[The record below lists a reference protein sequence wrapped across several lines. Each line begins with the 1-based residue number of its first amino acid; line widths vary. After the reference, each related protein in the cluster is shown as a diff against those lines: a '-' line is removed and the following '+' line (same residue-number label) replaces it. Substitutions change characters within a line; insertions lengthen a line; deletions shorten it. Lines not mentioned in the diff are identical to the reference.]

1 MSLNLEAYFGSVFEE
16 RLKLN
21 KVAQKDLADS
31 STSVM
36 KLVETREECA
46 DVTRALE
53 SQKEEMQIKRENLR
67 ERDENI
73 KKEEEKLKKSILKYN
88 KFLQENDDRR
98 LRALK
103 KAEAERAQIR
113 LKELEIQKLQAENDT
128 LLARKEILEDRV
140 RKAICYHE
148 FLERAT
154 KMSGKFETIGQVID
168 RLHTLQSINKEL
180 LESQTRLEKE
190 RESTKLKLIQYIN
203 KQRTVLLHCN
213 NQLHQQQT
221 QLDSIRLEAYKWVNT
236 LTHNLQVYVF
246 CTVLSPNITNYS
258 CVLQEL
264 KLKHFHSTAAKE
276 TLQFAQLKATICNI
290 YQMITHYRRVSVDT
304 EDTFKQLEMI
314 HKYFQLMRAIDDEL
328 KFNIITRTN
337 RTEGNDSGY

>member
-21 KVAQKDLADS
+21 KFAQKDLADS

-36 KLVETREECA
+36 KLVEARDECA
-46 DVTRALE
+46 SLTRALE
-53 SQKEEMQIKRENLR
+53 SQKEEMQIKQGNLR

-73 KKEEEKLKKSILKYN
+73 KKEEEKLKKSVLKYN
-88 KFLQENDDRR
+88 KFLQENDARR

-113 LKELEIQKLQAENDT
+113 LKELEIQKLQTENDK
-128 LLARKEILEDRV
+128 LLARKENLEDRV
-140 RKAICYHE
+140 RKAICYQE

-221 QLDSIRLEAYKWVNT
+221 QLDNIRLEAYKW
-236 LTHNLQVYVF
+236 
-246 CTVLSPNITNYS
+246 
-258 CVLQEL
+258 EL

-276 TLQFAQLKATICNI
+276 TLEFAQLKATICNI
-290 YQMITHYRRVSVDT
+290 CQMITHYRKVSVDT

-314 HKYFQLMRAIDDEL
+314 QKYFQLMRAIDDEL
-328 KFNIITRTN
+328 KFNIITRSN
-337 RTEGNDSGY
+337 RTEGNDSDGD

>member
-1 MSLNLEAYFGSVFEE
+1 
-16 RLKLN
+16 
-21 KVAQKDLADS
+21 
-31 STSVM
+31 M
-36 KLVETREECA
+36 KLVEAREECA
-46 DVTRALE
+46 SVTCALE
-53 SQKEEMQIKRENLR
+53 SQKEEMQMKRENLR

-88 KFLQENDDRR
+88 KFLQENDARR

-113 LKELEIQKLQAENDT
+113 LKELEIQKLKAENDT

-140 RKAICYHE
+140 RKAICYQE

-154 KMSGKFETIGQVID
+154 IIIGQVID

-203 KQRTVLLHCN
+203 KLRTVLLHCN

-236 LTHNLQVYVF
+236 LTHNLQ
-246 CTVLSPNITNYS
+246 
-258 CVLQEL
+258 
-264 KLKHFHSTAAKE
+264 
-276 TLQFAQLKATICNI
+276 LKATIRNI

-314 HKYFQLMRAIDDEL
+314 QKYFQFMRAIDDEL
-328 KFNIITRTN
+328 KFNIITRPN
-337 RTEGNDSGY
+337 RTEGNDSGD

>member
-73 KKEEEKLKKSILKYN
+73 KKEEEKLKKSLLKYN

-154 KMSGKFETIGQVID
+154 KMSGK
-168 RLHTLQSINKEL
+168 
-180 LESQTRLEKE
+180 
-190 RESTKLKLIQYIN
+190 
-203 KQRTVLLHCN
+203 
-213 NQLHQQQT
+213 
-221 QLDSIRLEAYKWVNT
+221 
-236 LTHNLQVYVF
+236 
-246 CTVLSPNITNYS
+246 
-258 CVLQEL
+258 EL

-304 EDTFKQLEMI
+304 EDTFNQLEMI

>member
-1 MSLNLEAYFGSVFEE
+1 MSLNLEAYFWSVFEE
-16 RLKLN
+16 RVKLN

-31 STSVM
+31 STSAM
-36 KLVETREECA
+36 KLVEAREECA
-46 DVTRALE
+46 SVTCALE
-53 SQKEEMQIKRENLR
+53 SQKEEMQMKRENLR

-88 KFLQENDDRR
+88 KFLQENDARR

-113 LKELEIQKLQAENDT
+113 LKELEIQKLKAENDT

-140 RKAICYHE
+140 RKAICYQE

-154 KMSGKFETIGQVID
+154 IMSGKFESIGQVID

-203 KQRTVLLHCN
+203 KLRTVLLHCN

-221 QLDSIRLEAYKWVNT
+221 QLDSIRLEAYKW
-236 LTHNLQVYVF
+236 
-246 CTVLSPNITNYS
+246 
-258 CVLQEL
+258 EL

-276 TLQFAQLKATICNI
+276 TLQFAQLKATIRNI

-314 HKYFQLMRAIDDEL
+314 QKYFQFMRAIDDEL
-328 KFNIITRTN
+328 KFNIITRPN
-337 RTEGNDSGY
+337 RTEGNDSGD